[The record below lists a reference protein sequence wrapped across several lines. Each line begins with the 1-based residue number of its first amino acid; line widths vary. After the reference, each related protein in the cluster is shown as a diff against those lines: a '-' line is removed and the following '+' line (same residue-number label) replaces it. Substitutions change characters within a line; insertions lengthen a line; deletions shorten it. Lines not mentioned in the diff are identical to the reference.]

1 MRAEEF
7 AVKEPASPPSIQAT
21 DFTIDSHTNPS
32 LARVTLCWAKTDL
45 LGKGVEIYFGRTD
58 TPICPVLGLLSYIAI
73 HQAGTSSAPLLI
85 HADGSP
91 LTRDQFV
98 RMVKKTLRIDQVGYS
113 GHSFWIG
120 AASTAAAAG
129 VPAYFIKMLERR
141 ESEVYHLYIKTPCAS
156 LAAVSWL
163 ITN

>member
-32 LARVTLCWAKTDL
+32 LARVTLCRAKTDL
-45 LGKGVEIYFGRTD
+45 LGKGVEIYFGWTD

-91 LTRDQFV
+91 PHKGPVREDGKEDLAYRSSGVLRTQF
-98 RMVKKTLRIDQVGYS
+98 LNWGSIHS
-113 GHSFWIG
+113 GSSRSPSIFYKNFR
-120 AASTAAAAG
+120 A
-129 VPAYFIKMLERR
+129 PR
-141 ESEVYHLYIKTPCAS
+141 EWSISPLH
-156 LAAVSWL
+156 
-163 ITN
+163 